1 MRRWTAT
8 LYALGGVYGLALA
21 GILAAVATGAAPIHA
36 PAGAGA
42 LASGAVGLFG
52 AVCAARHGGLDE
64 RTRRSWWF
72 MALGYALA
80 LSVPCVFTVT
90 GPRPFPS
97 PGDVPH
103 LAFVLVLLFAVQTFP
118 LHAATRNERHKHL
131 LDAAT
136 VLAGAAMM
144 MWYFVVGPYI
154 LAKGASVGTV
164 VAAAAYPAADLALL
178 FGIAKVLLRGADP
191 ASRRPLGIVA
201 AGMVVF
207 TVGDGYL
214 GYMQAHADHV
224 ERTAWQFVCWTT
236 AHFLLAVAA
245 VEQNRQAAAEQNR
258 QAAVEQNRQA
268 GAEQDRQAAAGQDR
282 QASRRGD
289 ERPGSRVTGRGLA
302 GKLPYAGIGVGYALM
317 ILAAVRQEQAYPW
330 AGLVVGA
337 FGITGLVVLRQVLVQ
352 QESREMAVTDGLT
365 GLANRSRVHEVL
377 ARALAR
383 GERSGRSTAVLLI
396 DMNGFKQ
403 VNDSLGHEAG
413 DRLLVEFGEMMR
425 RSVLGGDLVGRL
437 GGDEFAVVL
446 HDIGRVDHAVA
457 VAKRIVLATQQPIPF
472 GDQTLRASASIG
484 VAVGGPGECTTDE
497 LLHRADLAMYQAKRR
512 TGGTRW
518 HCWDRSLTDEAELSL
533 EQELRGAIAEGQLR
547 LLYQPIVALPS
558 RELTG
563 VEALVRWEHP
573 RHGLLLPEQFVPLA
587 ERAELIEDLG
597 RWVLEQAC
605 AQAKAWQR
613 RVPSLQLN
621 VNISPRQLDNQGFT
635 GQVLEI
641 LDRAGFFAGHLV
653 LEVPESAVIGEADPI
668 AQLEALST
676 AGIRIAL
683 DDFGTGYSSLR
694 YLTRLPVDALKL
706 DSCFVAELDGTSKG
720 SAVAQAVLR
729 LGQMLHLD
737 TVAEGVEGEAQAR
750 ELTLLGCEKAQGRYF
765 SGPVLAGDLERQLPA
780 GTVAG

>member
-1 MRRWTAT
+1 V
-8 LYALGGVYGLALA
+8 LGGVYGLALA
-21 GILAAVATGAAPIHA
+21 GILVAVVTAGTPIQA
-36 PAGAGA
+36 PAGAAMLTFGA
-42 LASGAVGLFG
+42 AGLFG
-52 AVCAARHGGLDE
+52 AVCAARHRGLDE

-72 MALGYALA
+72 MSLGYALA
-80 LSVPCVFTVT
+80 LCVPIVFTIT
-90 GPRPFPS
+90 GPKPFPS

-103 LAFVLVLLFAVQTFP
+103 LAFVIVLVFAVQTFP

-191 ASRRPLGIVA
+191 TSRRPLGLVA
-201 AGMVVF
+201 AGMLVF

-214 GYMQAHADHV
+214 GYMQAHTDHV
-224 ERTAWQFVCWTT
+224 DRTAWQFVCWTT
-236 AHFLLAVAA
+236 AHFLLAA
-245 VEQNRQAAAEQNR
+245 AAAEQNR
-258 QAAVEQNRQA
+258 Q
-268 GAEQDRQAAAGQDR
+268 G
-282 QASRRGD
+282 SRRGD
-289 ERPGSRVTGRGLA
+289 DRPGRRASRREMA

-383 GERSGRSTAVLLI
+383 GERTGRSTAVLLI

-446 HDIGRVDHAVA
+446 HDIGRIDHAVA
-457 VAKRIVLATQQPIPF
+457 VARRIVVASEQPIPF

-484 VAVGGPGECTTDE
+484 VAIGRPGECTTDE

-512 TGGTRW
+512 DGGTRW
-518 HCWDRSLTDEAELSL
+518 QCWDRSLTDDAELSL
-533 EQELRGAIAEGQLR
+533 EQELRDAIGEGQLR

-573 RHGLLLPEQFVPLA
+573 RHGLLIPETFVPLA
-587 ERAELIEDLG
+587 ERAGLIEELG
-597 RWVLEQAC
+597 RWVLREAC
-605 AQAKAWQR
+605 AQARAWQR

-621 VNISPRQLDNQGFT
+621 VNISPRQLDNPGFT
-635 GQVLEI
+635 GQVLQI
-641 LDRAGFFAGHLV
+641 LDEAGFFAGNLV
-653 LEVPESAVIGEADPI
+653 LEVPESAVIGEADSI

-737 TVAEGVEGEAQAR
+737 TVAEGVEHDAQAR

-765 SGPVLAGDLERQLPA
+765 SGPVPAEDLERQLPA

>member
-1 MRRWTAT
+1 M
-8 LYALGGVYGLALA
+8 LGGLHGLTLA
-21 GILAAVATGAAPIHA
+21 GIAVAVGTGRVPIHV
-36 PAGAGA
+36 PAGAGMFVLSA
-42 LASGAVGLFG
+42 AGLFG
-52 AVCAARHGGLDE
+52 AVRAARHDGLTE
-64 RTRRSWWF
+64 RTRRSWRF
-72 MALGYALA
+72 MSFGYALA
-80 LSVPCVFTVT
+80 LGVVGIFAVT

-97 PGDVPH
+97 PGDAAH
-103 LAFVLVLLFAVQTFP
+103 LAFVLMLLFAVQTFP
-118 LHAATRNERHKHL
+118 LHSATRMERHKHL

-136 VLAGAAMM
+136 VLAGAAML

-154 LAKGASVGTV
+154 LANGTSVGAV

-191 ASRRPLGIVA
+191 TFRRPLGIVA
-201 AGMVVF
+201 VAMVVF

-214 GYMQAHADHV
+214 GYMQAHAAEV

-236 AHFLLAVAA
+236 THFLIAV
-245 VEQNRQAAAEQNR
+245 AAAEQNR
-258 QAAVEQNRQA
+258 QA
-268 GAEQDRQAAAGQDR
+268 
-282 QASRRGD
+282 SRRVAD
-289 ERPGSRVTGRGLA
+289 QPEPRVTRRGLA
-302 GKLPYAGIGVGYALM
+302 GKLPYAAIGVGYALM

-337 FGITGLVVLRQVLVQ
+337 FGITGLVVLRQGLVQ

-383 GERSGRSTAVLLI
+383 GERTGRSTAVLLI

-403 VNDSLGHEAG
+403 VNDTLGHEAG

-457 VAKRIVLATQQPIPF
+457 VARRIVAATEQPIPF
-472 GDQTLRASASIG
+472 GEQALRASASIG
-484 VAVGGPGECTTDE
+484 VALAGPGECTTDE

-512 TGGTRW
+512 TGGTCW
-518 HCWDRSLTDEAELSL
+518 QCWDRSLTGEAELSL
-533 EQELRGAIAEGQLR
+533 EHELRGAIGAGQLR
-547 LLYQPIVALPS
+547 LLYLPIVALPG
-558 RELTG
+558 REVTG

-573 RHGLLLPEQFVPLA
+573 RHGLLAPEVFVPLA
-587 ERAELIEDLG
+587 ERAGMIEELG
-597 RWVLEQAC
+597 RWVLEQSC

-653 LEVPESAVIGEADPI
+653 LEVPESAVVGEADLR
-668 AQLEALST
+668 QLEALST

-683 DDFGTGYSSLR
+683 DGFGTGYSSLR

-737 TVAEGVEGEAQAR
+737 TVAEGVEDEGQAR

-765 SGPVLAGDLERQLPA
+765 SGPVPAGDLERQLPA

>member
-1 MRRWTAT
+1 
-8 LYALGGVYGLALA
+8 
-21 GILAAVATGAAPIHA
+21 
-36 PAGAGA
+36 
-42 LASGAVGLFG
+42 
-52 AVCAARHGGLDE
+52 
-64 RTRRSWWF
+64 
-72 MALGYALA
+72 
-80 LSVPCVFTVT
+80 
-90 GPRPFPS
+90 
-97 PGDVPH
+97 
-103 LAFVLVLLFAVQTFP
+103 
-118 LHAATRNERHKHL
+118 
-131 LDAAT
+131 
-136 VLAGAAMM
+136 
-144 MWYFVVGPYI
+144 
-154 LAKGASVGTV
+154 
-164 VAAAAYPAADLALL
+164 
-178 FGIAKVLLRGADP
+178 
-191 ASRRPLGIVA
+191 
-201 AGMVVF
+201 
-207 TVGDGYL
+207 
-214 GYMQAHADHV
+214 
-224 ERTAWQFVCWTT
+224 
-236 AHFLLAVAA
+236 
-245 VEQNRQAAAEQNR
+245 
-258 QAAVEQNRQA
+258 
-268 GAEQDRQAAAGQDR
+268 
-282 QASRRGD
+282 
-289 ERPGSRVTGRGLA
+289 
-302 GKLPYAGIGVGYALM
+302 
-317 ILAAVRQEQAYPW
+317 
-330 AGLVVGA
+330 
-337 FGITGLVVLRQVLVQ
+337 
-352 QESREMAVTDGLT
+352 
-365 GLANRSRVHEVL
+365 
-377 ARALAR
+377 
-383 GERSGRSTAVLLI
+383 
-396 DMNGFKQ
+396 
-403 VNDSLGHEAG
+403 
-413 DRLLVEFGEMMR
+413 
-425 RSVLGGDLVGRL
+425 VLGGDLVGRL

-484 VAVGGPGECTTDE
+484 VAIGGPGECTTDE

-653 LEVPESAVIGEADPI
+653 LEVPESAVIGEADSI

-737 TVAEGVEGEAQAR
+737 TVAEGVEDESQAR

-765 SGPVLAGDLERQLPA
+765 SGPVPPADLERQLPA

>member
-1 MRRWTAT
+1 MWRWTAT

-21 GILAAVATGAAPIHA
+21 GILVAVVTGAAPIHA
-36 PAGAGA
+36 PAGAGT
-42 LASGAVGLFG
+42 LAFGAVGLFG

-72 MALGYALA
+72 MSLGYALA
-80 LSVPCVFTVT
+80 LSVPLVFTVT

-164 VAAAAYPAADLALL
+164 VAAAAYPVADLALL

-191 ASRRPLGIVA
+191 TSRRPLGIVA
-201 AGMVVF
+201 AAMAVF

-214 GYMQAHADHV
+214 GYMQAHTDHV
-224 ERTAWQFVCWTT
+224 ARTAWQFVCWTT

-245 VEQNRQAAAEQNR
+245 AEQNRQAAAEQNR
-258 QAAVEQNRQA
+258 R
-268 GAEQDRQAAAGQDR
+268 
-282 QASRRGD
+282 ASRRRD
-289 ERPGSRVTGRGLA
+289 DRPGPRVTGRGMA

-365 GLANRSRVHEVL
+365 GLANRFRVHEVL

-403 VNDSLGHEAG
+403 VNDTLGHEAG

-425 RSVLGGDLVGRL
+425 RSVLGGDMVGRL

-457 VAKRIVLATQQPIPF
+457 VAKRIVAATEQPIPF

-484 VAVGGPGECTTDE
+484 VAIGRPGECTTDE

-518 HCWDRSLTDEAELSL
+518 QSWDRSLTDEAELSL
-533 EQELRGAIAEGQLR
+533 EQELRAAIAEGQLR

-573 RHGLLLPEQFVPLA
+573 RHGLLLPEKFVPLA
-587 ERAELIEDLG
+587 ERAGLIEELG
-597 RWVLEQAC
+597 RWVLELAC
-605 AQAKAWQR
+605 AQAKTWQR

-641 LDRAGFFAGHLV
+641 LDRAGFFAGYLV
-653 LEVPESAVIGEADPI
+653 LEVPESAVIGEADSI

-765 SGPVLAGDLERQLPA
+765 SGPVPAGDLERQLPA
-780 GTVAG
+780 STVAG